1 MWSFAMKSIFRLS
14 VLAAL
19 FLGLSISTSAQQ
31 RSNDADRPRIDRP
44 EQMKKMHAHQ
54 QHHRPA
60 RMIMRLDLNEEQTKQ
75 VEEIRLS
82 GQKEMLPLRNLL
94 REKNARLQTL
104 TTSDNYDQNAVDQI
118 VDEISEI
125 RANMLSMK
133 ITHRQQIR
141 EILTE
146 KQRIKFDTHQR
157 NSVKRQPRF
166 GM

>member
-1 MWSFAMKSIFRLS
+1 MWSFAMKSILKLS
-14 VLAAL
+14 ILTAL

-31 RSNDADRPRIDRP
+31 RSNDADRPRIDRQ
-44 EQMKKMHAHQ
+44 EQMKKMHANQ
-54 QHHRPA
+54 RQHRPA

-75 VEEIRLS
+75 IEEIRLS

-104 TTSDNYDQNAVDQI
+104 TTSEKYDQSAVDQI

-125 RANMLSMK
+125 RADMLSMR

-146 KQRIKFDTHQR
+146 EQRIKFDAHQS
-157 NSVKRQPRF
+157 NSNKRQPRF